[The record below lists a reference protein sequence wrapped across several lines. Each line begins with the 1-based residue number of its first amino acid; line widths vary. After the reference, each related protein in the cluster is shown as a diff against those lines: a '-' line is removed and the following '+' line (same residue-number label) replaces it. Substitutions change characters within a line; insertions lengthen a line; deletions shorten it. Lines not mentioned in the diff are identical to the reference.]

1 MKTSHKLYVKPN
13 FTLYELH
20 EANCDK
26 SCILRIRFVF
36 WAKFPICFEAI
47 IVTEIIFSLKY
58 FNEVIFTLIFNEIVD
73 RLIDYI
79 QNICNIYNIFVNY
92 FYTYLL

>member
-26 SCILRIRFVF
+26 SCMLRIRLVF

-58 FNEVIFTLIFNEIVD
+58 FNFLGNFNEIVD
-73 RLIDYI
+73 RLINYI

>member
-1 MKTSHKLYVKPN
+1 MTKVVC
-13 FTLYELH
+13 YEL
-20 EANCDK
+20 D
-26 SCILRIRFVF
+26 L
-36 WAKFPICFEAI
+36 CFGLNFLSALKTI